1 VVEKRDRRDPE
12 AWLGY
17 FRSPRACNCL
27 NRSRHGTLSHTRA
40 GWSYDAVT
48 IRVPSGLNAAEL
60 TEPVCPVSSARLA
73 SDTASHIRAVCSG
86 DALTTRDP

>member
-48 IRVPSGLNAAEL
+48 IRVPSGLNAAEVTSRVWPL
-60 TEPVCPVSSARLA
+60 SSARLA
-73 SDTASHIRAVCSG
+73 PDTASHIRAVCSG